1 MQVIIEGDLSYMY
14 EVVDVGMKIATFIA
28 ARADLKTFQGRW
40 VAVNSRLYMLVA
52 GQHWHTISYSTIF
65 NIVEMI

>member
-14 EVVDVGMKIATFIA
+14 EVVDVGMKIAAFIA

-40 VAVNSRLYMLVA
+40 VAVNSRLC
-52 GQHWHTISYSTIF
+52 
-65 NIVEMI
+65 

>member
-28 ARADLKTFQGRW
+28 ARADLNFFMEARW
-40 VAVNSRLYMLVA
+40 VAVNSRLC
-52 GQHWHTISYSTIF
+52 
-65 NIVEMI
+65 